1 MMEASNLRHIE
12 VLSAED
18 PYIGPE
24 DESKVAVPP
33 AQREPVQEP
42 QVAEAVDGSLA
53 GRLRAVG
60 EQLHR
65 KRTRDFDIPDTPLVL
80 RARSFRDRKAFSKG
94 VKTESFV
101 VRVTDSIYFRDDDT
115 GELIPIPSWGPQLAD
130 MLGIPAESSAQ
141 LVERVLD
148 NPVRL
153 ESFAADLINWMAGRL
168 AEDEQQLG
176 E

>member
-1 MMEASNLRHIE
+1 MESSLRHIE

-18 PYIGPE
+18 PFIGPE
-24 DESKVAVPP
+24 DESKIAAPAPP
-33 AQREPVQEP
+33 APVQEP
-42 QVAEAVDGSLA
+42 QVSEAVDGSLA

-65 KRTRDFDIPDTPLVL
+65 QRTRDFDIPDTPLVL
-80 RARSFRDRKAFSKG
+80 RARSFRDRKAFTKG
-94 VKTESFV
+94 VKTESFI
-101 VRVTDSIYFRDDDT
+101 VRVTEGLFLRDEDTDD
-115 GELIPIPSWGPQLAD
+115 LVPIPTWGPQLAD
-130 MLGIPAESSAQ
+130 MLGIPAENSAQ

-168 AEDEQQLG
+168 TEDENQLG